1 MELDVLVV
9 LGSPNSPSGELGM
22 ISKSRLD
29 CCLETF
35 QKGQAILLTGGWG
48 SHFNTT
54 SNPHA
59 HYGKKYLT
67 EKGIPALAFL
77 DFALSSNTVDDAVK
91 VKSILDN
98 IEGRAI
104 NLSIITSDFH
114 VNRVRVI
121 FDEILSAYEMR
132 VIGAEC
138 DLPKEELVQ
147 LIEHEQKSI
156 ERIKQQGLYY

>member
-9 LGSPNSPSGELGM
+9 LGSPNSSSGELGM
-22 ISKSRLD
+22 ISKNRLD
-29 CCLETF
+29 CCLATF
-35 QKGQAILLTGGWG
+35 KKGQAILLTGGWG

-54 SNPHA
+54 SKPHA
-59 HYGKKYLT
+59 HYGKKYLI

-91 VKSILDN
+91 VKAILNN
-98 IEGRAI
+98 IEGRPI
-104 NLSIITSDFH
+104 NLSVITSDFH
-114 VNRVRVI
+114 VNRVKVI

-132 VIGAEC
+132 VIGAESQ
-138 DLPKEELVQ
+138 LPKEELAQ
-147 LIEHEQKSI
+147 LIEHERKSV